1 MASNVPS
8 TTTSQLSDKRINE
21 NENVLAR
28 KKRKHSRKTID
39 ILLTIHLADR
49 FYQKPA
55 SWIFGVVKTWKNE
68 RGGKGPVC
76 QSLFICSLV
85 YVLHPPMERF
95 LFLMSYNGGDT
106 EIACAVSTL
115 VTTLVDYRKSL
126 L

>member
-1 MASNVPS
+1 M
-8 TTTSQLSDKRINE
+8 DIWGGE
-21 NENVLAR
+21 NLE
-28 KKRKHSRKTID
+28 
-39 ILLTIHLADR
+39 
-49 FYQKPA
+49 
-55 SWIFGVVKTWKNE
+55 NE

-76 QSLFICSLV
+76 QSLFICSVV

>member
-8 TTTSQLSDKRINE
+8 TPTSQLSDKRINE

-55 SWIFGVVKTWKNE
+55 SWIFGVVKT
-68 RGGKGPVC
+68 GGKMREEVRA
-76 QSLFICSLV
+76 QSASHYLSV
-85 YVLHPPMERF
+85 R
-95 LFLMSYNGGDT
+95 
-106 EIACAVSTL
+106 
-115 VTTLVDYRKSL
+115 
-126 L
+126 

>member
-8 TTTSQLSDKRINE
+8 TPTSHLSDKRINE

-28 KKRKHSRKTID
+28 KKRKHSRETID